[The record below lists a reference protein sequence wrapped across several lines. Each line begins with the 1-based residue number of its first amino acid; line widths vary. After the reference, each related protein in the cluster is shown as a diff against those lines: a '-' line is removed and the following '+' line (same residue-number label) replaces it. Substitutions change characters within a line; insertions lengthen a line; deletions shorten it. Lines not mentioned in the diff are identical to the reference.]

1 MALDIVV
8 QCLRRVE
15 LFAGLRP
22 LQLAELA
29 RRSDRIV
36 YQAGQSIITE
46 GAPADAAVLIVKGE
60 CVRTAGP
67 TLSSPADVLPEGV
80 LLAEMGMLIET
91 SHTSTVVA
99 KSVVRAIRLTRAAVL
114 DQIKADPAI
123 ASHLS
128 ANLARRLSAMAA
140 TMETIDRT
148 LADFEKPFEIN
159 FPPALV
165 QASAPAA
172 ASLH

>member
-8 QCLRRVE
+8 QSLRRVE
-15 LFAGLRP
+15 LFAGLKP

-46 GAPADAAVLIVKGE
+46 GVAADAAVLIVKGE
-60 CVRTAGP
+60 AVRTSGP
-67 TLSSPADVLPEGV
+67 ALLKPADLVPEGA

-91 SHTSTVVA
+91 AHTSTVVA

-114 DQIKADPAI
+114 DQIKTDTTIAD
-123 ASHLS
+123 HLS
-128 ANLARRLSAMAA
+128 RNLARRLNAMAG
-140 TMETIDRT
+140 TLRSIDKT
-148 LADFEKPFEIN
+148 LARFDQPFEIS
-159 FPPALV
+159 FPPSLAVQGLPGAAL
-165 QASAPAA
+165 
-172 ASLH
+172 H